1 MTENSNIYRNYDIL
15 HICKTFYEIILIN
28 EENLMA
34 SGNMVKKV
42 SPKSQFFYSN
52 RYTAEKTNCENNF
65 KIVCKFSD
73 TTQNKISVW

>member
-28 EENLMA
+28 E
-34 SGNMVKKV
+34 GTWQYDQ
-42 SPKSQFFYSN
+42 KSLAEKSVFYSN
-52 RYTAEKTNCENNF
+52 RYTAKKTDCENIF

-73 TTQNKISVW
+73 TTENKISVW

>member
-1 MTENSNIYRNYDIL
+1 
-15 HICKTFYEIILIN
+15 
-28 EENLMA
+28 MA
-34 SGNMVKKV
+34 PGNMVKKV